1 MSNLL
6 PQYHLYTR
14 ETNRQLTHQQRI
26 FTDGEIEWV
35 TVYFKVSFTEDKIH
49 YNVPIHWTIS
59 KLLKKI
65 HMWIL
70 TDFGHLNEDSVTFLI
85 QMCQDIPD
93 VRDEDAPCLPPDSTT
108 TFKEKFTLNNK
119 WPSFY
124 VEVNSEGGGVGA
136 VGLGLVE

>member
-6 PQYHLYTR
+6 RQYHLYTR
-14 ETNRQLTHQQRI
+14 ETHRQLTHQQKI

-35 TVYFKVSFTEDKIH
+35 TVYFKVSFTEDKIY
-49 YNVPIHWTIS
+49 YNVPIHWTIT

-65 HMWIL
+65 HLWIL
-70 TDFGHLNEDSVTFLI
+70 TDFGHLNEDSITHLI
-85 QMCQDIPD
+85 QMCQEIPD
-93 VRDEDAPCLPPDSTT
+93 VRDEDAPSLTPDGTV

-124 VEVNSEGGGVGA
+124 VEVNSGEGG